1 MWGEKPTF
9 SIRPFIKQSS
19 SFVRAGL
26 DSTQDEDFL
35 CGPHTAGHEA
45 RSLSM
50 FLVEKELRPLFV
62 APLFVAALGHRG
74 RRETLDPG
82 TGSAI
87 HVFRRRKVDEGIEC
101 GADSGTTKRWPT
113 AARVASLFDYGSQ
126 LSDDPQIVDLIW
138 VDPDGRKLSVAW
150 H

>member
-1 MWGEKPTF
+1 MWGEKPTV

-19 SFVRAGL
+19 SFVRARL
-26 DSTQDEDFL
+26 DSTQDEDFP
-35 CGPHTAGHEA
+35 CGLHTAGHEA
-45 RSLSM
+45 RSLST

-62 APLFVAALGHRG
+62 AALAHRG
-74 RRETLDPG
+74 RGETFDPG
-82 TGSAI
+82 AGSAI
-87 HVFRRRKVDEGIEC
+87 HVFHRRKVHEGTEH

-113 AARVASLFDYGSQ
+113 EAWFSSLFDDGNE

>member
-45 RSLSM
+45 CSLST

-62 APLFVAALGHRG
+62 AVLGHRG
-74 RRETLDPG
+74 RGETLDPG
-82 TGSAI
+82 AGAAI
-87 HVFRRRKVDEGIEC
+87 HAFRRRKVIERIKH

-113 AARVASLFDYGSQ
+113 EAWFSSLFDYGNE

-138 VDPDGRKLSVAW
+138 VDPDGRKIFVTRQ
-150 H
+150 

>member
-62 APLFVAALGHRG
+62 AALGHRG
-74 RRETLDPG
+74 RGETFDPG
-82 TGSAI
+82 AGSVI
-87 HVFRRRKVDEGIEC
+87 HVFRRRKVE
-101 GADSGTTKRWPT
+101 K
-113 AARVASLFDYGSQ
+113 GSFTVQ
-126 LSDDPQIVDLIW
+126 IPAPQ
-138 VDPDGRKLSVAW
+138 PMRKLMGGLRRE